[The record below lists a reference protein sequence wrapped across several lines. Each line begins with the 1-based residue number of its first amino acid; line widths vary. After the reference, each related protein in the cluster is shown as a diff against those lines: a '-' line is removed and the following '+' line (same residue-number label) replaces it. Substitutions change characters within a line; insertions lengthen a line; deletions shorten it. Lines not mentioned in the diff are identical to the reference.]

1 MSIKITS
8 KLLYSLCSKD
18 CKSLSGIAKYSVCS
32 VLLLISVASIIRK
45 HKISVHIVFITG
57 LSGHMPEA
65 FRVHAYD
72 YILKPISSDNV
83 YRVLDDLLKPTS
95 KLTIVADRREVS
107 IPTSK
112 ILYIES
118 MGKKA
123 AIKTTDLSVSV
134 K

>member
-1 MSIKITS
+1 
-8 KLLYSLCSKD
+8 
-18 CKSLSGIAKYSVCS
+18 
-32 VLLLISVASIIRK
+32 
-45 HKISVHIVFITG
+45 
-57 LSGHMPEA
+57 MPEA